1 MKREKKDDIFRPTRS
16 TYLENVLLAIN
27 DGEAS
32 TVVNE
37 SNVTSGEPALGIDG
51 LRSVL
56 LVLVVALED
65 SVTADPDLATG
76 VGLVSDT
83 VVHLGD
89 IHQLE
94 LAASAR
100 TANVTRDIL
109 TTWGEGKKDKKSR
122 QLVSEYHCE
131 QRCPKQSKKERLT
144 QP

>member
-1 MKREKKDDIFRPTRS
+1 MHPSALRRENLATVCKLS
-16 TYLENVLLAIN
+16 LYLEDILLAVN

-37 SNVTSGEPALGIDG
+37 SNVTSGEPTLRVDGILG
-51 LRSVL
+51 VL

-65 SVTADPDLATG
+65 SVATDPDLAAG

-100 TANVTRDIL
+100 AANVARDVL
-109 TTWGEGKKDKKSR
+109 TNKSIIEPRREG
-122 QLVSEYHCE
+122 
-131 QRCPKQSKKERLT
+131 
-144 QP
+144 

>member
-1 MKREKKDDIFRPTRS
+1 MIIKALRFR
-16 TYLENVLLAIN
+16 YLENVLLAIN

-51 LRSVL
+51 LRSVF

-89 IHQLE
+89 VHQLE
-94 LAASAR
+94 LTASAR
-100 TANVTRDIL
+100 AANVTRDIL
-109 TTWGEGKKDKKSR
+109 TTWGEGKKR
-122 QLVSEYHCE
+122 
-131 QRCPKQSKKERLT
+131 
-144 QP
+144 